1 MNLIDLYGD
10 PSRGSEEESFTF
22 AATPAERK

>member
-10 PSRGSEEESFTF
+10 PSRGKEE
-22 AATPAERK
+22 